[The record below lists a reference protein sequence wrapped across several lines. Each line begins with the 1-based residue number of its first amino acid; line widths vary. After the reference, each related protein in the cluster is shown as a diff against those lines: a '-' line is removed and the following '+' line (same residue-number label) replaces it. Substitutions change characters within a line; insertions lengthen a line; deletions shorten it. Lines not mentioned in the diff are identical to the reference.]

1 MSSFSEDRTHPR
13 PLGDSAAGEAKLMVL
28 WPGGWTSRSLAD
40 GEILVGRSQ
49 ECDVRIDD
57 ASVSRKHV
65 RVHGGSAL
73 SVEDLG
79 SSNGTRV
86 RGRLLAP
93 NERVG
98 VAPGDLVEVGNA
110 MLMVQPAAPPASARG
125 TDTGAPTSA
134 HARRAAVV
142 TGEMTVRPVHPAPES
157 QAASVARLVELVAAS
172 NLSVVLLGE
181 TGVGKEVSAER
192 IHALSARRSGPFVRI
207 NCAALTDTLLE
218 TELFG
223 HERGAFTGA
232 VKTKVGLLEAAHG
245 GTVLLD
251 EVGEMP
257 QTTQAK
263 LLRVLESREV
273 MRVGS
278 VEARPIDVRILAA
291 TNRDLPALVAS
302 GAFRSDLYFRLDG
315 ITIRLPPLR
324 ERRAEI
330 LPIATSLLATASK
343 GSPPSMSAEA
353 IARLES
359 YAWPGNVR
367 ELRNVIERAVV
378 LSAGGPIEVHHL
390 FVETISLPPPAGA
403 SAPPV
408 PAGAFAT
415 TVMPAVPASA
425 FANAV
430 MPAAPAGAFATTVM
444 PAVPADA
451 FATSPNAPTIPPAA
465 FATTVMPAVPAG
477 AFATSPNAP
486 TIPPAAFAT
495 TVMPA
500 VPAGAATPAAAA
512 PTGDLRADVEGY
524 ERARIEEALAQSGGN
539 QTRAAALLGI
549 SRRTLVSRLEAYGFP
564 RPRKDRAT

>member
-13 PLGDSAAGEAKLMVL
+13 PLGDGAGEAKLMVL
-28 WPGGWTSRSLAD
+28 WPGGWTARPLGD
-40 GEILVGRSQ
+40 GAILVGRSQ

-65 RVHGGSAL
+65 RVHGGTAL
-73 SVEDLG
+73 AIEDLG

-98 VAPGDLVEVGNA
+98 VAPGDLVEIGSA
-110 MLMVQPAAPPASARG
+110 MLIVQPATPPASARG
-125 TDTGAPTSA
+125 ADVAAPTSA
-134 HARRAAVV
+134 RARRAAVV
-142 TGEMTVRPVHPAPES
+142 TGEMPMRPAHPAPES
-157 QAASVARLVELVAAS
+157 QAASIERLVELVAAS

-192 IHALSARRSGPFVRI
+192 IHALSARRTGPFVRI
-207 NCAALTDTLLE
+207 NCAALADTLLE

-251 EVGEMP
+251 EIGEMP
-257 QTTQAK
+257 ATTQAK

-278 VEARPIDVRILAA
+278 VEARPIDVRVLAA

-324 ERRAEI
+324 ERRDEI
-330 LPIATSLLATASK
+330 LPLARSLLAGATK
-343 GSPPSMSAEA
+343 GAPPPLSAQA

-367 ELRNVIERAVV
+367 ELRNVVERAIV
-378 LSAGGPIEVHHL
+378 LSAGGPIEAHHL
-390 FVETISLPPPAGA
+390 FVETITLPPPGGA
-403 SAPPV
+403 R
-408 PAGAFAT
+408 
-415 TVMPAVPASA
+415 
-425 FANAV
+425 
-430 MPAAPAGAFATTVM
+430 AAPA
-444 PAVPADA
+444 
-451 FATSPNAPTIPPAA
+451 PAA
-465 FATTVMPAVPAG
+465 SAT
-477 AFATSPNAP
+477 
-486 TIPPAAFAT
+486 
-495 TVMPA
+495 
-500 VPAGAATPAAAA
+500 
-512 PTGDLRADVEGY
+512 
-524 ERARIEEALAQSGGN
+524 
-539 QTRAAALLGI
+539 
-549 SRRTLVSRLEAYGFP
+549 
-564 RPRKDRAT
+564 